1 VGDDRLPSREAD
13 GSAQVLRFRQR
24 PRVGHVAPPPAATK
38 RDDLESE
45 PFDDLAQYEEED
57 SNVDYRHRMLMN
69 VIAAAVV
76 VSLVVFGVWIA
87 DVITDME
94 RDQDC
99 LMQGRQNCGAIEIPA
114 RIQR

>member
-1 VGDDRLPSREAD
+1 MGDDRLPSREAD

-24 PRVGHVAPPPAATK
+24 PRVGRVAPPPAAK
-38 RDDLESE
+38 SHDLESE

-57 SNVDYRHRMLMN
+57 TYVDYRHRMLMN
-69 VIAAAVV
+69 VIAAVV
-76 VSLVVFGVWIA
+76 VVLLVVFGVWIA

-99 LMQGRQNCGAIEIPA
+99 LMQGRQNCGPIEVPA
-114 RIQR
+114 QNLQ